1 MLLNCL
7 ARGTIGSAAP
17 RGPAETSEDRLPWPK
32 SRRSEASER
41 PADTGLRGETPGHD
55 LNDDQIR
62 ERAYLI
68 WVDEGRP
75 SGRELDHW
83 LRAKWELGREP
94 KQE

>member
-1 MLLNCL
+1 M
-7 ARGTIGSAAP
+7 AKKPS
-17 RGPAETSEDRLPWPK
+17 
-32 SRRSEASER
+32 SEASER

-94 KQE
+94 KKGVGDEQAGIRTHSANADAAT